1 MEHMEC
7 DVLVAGSGAGGLS
20 AAIVMAKAGLDVL
33 VVEKADLFGGTT
45 ALSGGVLWI
54 PGNRWDPQK
63 GEEARVMARRY
74 LNAEAGETLDSESV
88 EQFLKNA
95 PHMVEWFE
103 RETCVRFVPT
113 QYPDY
118 HPDQPGGAVVGRSIL
133 AQPFDI
139 RALGD
144 DMARLRPPLKTI
156 TFMGM
161 MFNSSNA
168 DLKHFFQATTSLTS
182 FIYVAKRFAPWLV
195 RFFIDSDLKNS
206 IRTIADYP
214 KPGIMFRDITTLLGS
229 PHAFRRAVD
238 MLVQPWAGLKID
250 KVAGVEAR
258 GFILGGAVAL
268 DFEGPLLEAVLLADA
283 DEVGA
288 QAGFEAA
295 AVGQAG
301 HAGGGVGD
309 GPVEEVGALLDN

>member
-88 EQFLKNA
+88 GQFLKNA

-144 DMARLRPPLKTI
+144 DMARLRPPR
-156 TFMGM
+156 
-161 MFNSSNA
+161 SR
-168 DLKHFFQATTSLTS
+168 Q
-182 FIYVAKRFAPWLV
+182 
-195 RFFIDSDLKNS
+195 
-206 IRTIADYP
+206 
-214 KPGIMFRDITTLLGS
+214 S
-229 PHAFRRAVD
+229 PS
-238 MLVQPWAGLKID
+238 WA
-250 KVAGVEAR
+250 
-258 GFILGGAVAL
+258 
-268 DFEGPLLEAVLLADA
+268 
-283 DEVGA
+283 
-288 QAGFEAA
+288 
-295 AVGQAG
+295 
-301 HAGGGVGD
+301 
-309 GPVEEVGALLDN
+309 

>member
-1 MEHMEC
+1 M
-7 DVLVAGSGAGGLS
+7 AGALCRSGAPSPTISGAVFWNTWNVMCWSPAQAQGACRRRLS
-20 AAIVMAKAGLDVL
+20 WQRPGWMCWSLKRRIC
-33 VVEKADLFGGTT
+33 TT

-144 DMARLRPPLKTI
+144 DMARLRPPR
-156 TFMGM
+156 
-161 MFNSSNA
+161 SR
-168 DLKHFFQATTSLTS
+168 Q
-182 FIYVAKRFAPWLV
+182 
-195 RFFIDSDLKNS
+195 
-206 IRTIADYP
+206 
-214 KPGIMFRDITTLLGS
+214 S
-229 PHAFRRAVD
+229 PS
-238 MLVQPWAGLKID
+238 WA
-250 KVAGVEAR
+250 
-258 GFILGGAVAL
+258 
-268 DFEGPLLEAVLLADA
+268 
-283 DEVGA
+283 
-288 QAGFEAA
+288 
-295 AVGQAG
+295 
-301 HAGGGVGD
+301 
-309 GPVEEVGALLDN
+309 